1 MLAEYSLPRYFWA
14 EAVSTACYVLNRV
27 NVRSNLNKTPYEL
40 VKGRTPNLSHLHVFG
55 CKVFIHNNGK
65 SALGKFDPKSDEG
78 IFVGYSSVGK
88 SYRVFNK
95 RTLVIEETTHV
106 VFDENENMEEP
117 KVVEEEIEENSQKI
131 DRLNLEENV
140 EENIEREDPL
150 PRDLRFSKN
159 HPKEL
164 IIGEPSEGVR
174 TRRGLNKEVNH
185 SAFISTIEPTNIDQA
200 LSDEFWILA
209 MQEELNQF
217 VRNKVWELTT
227 RPKDQSVVGT
237 KWVFKNKMNDS
248 GVVIRNKARLVA
260 KGYNQIEGID
270 FEETFAPVA
279 RLEAIRVLLAFACF
293 KGFKLFQMDVKS
305 AFLNGVIEEDVFVE
319 QPPGFENSKFPNH
332 VFKLKKALYGL
343 KQAPRAWYERLSTFL
358 LERSFE
364 KGSVDTTLFLR
375 KIGKDI
381 LIVQIYVDDIIFG
394 SSNKHLCDDFSKT
407 MSNEF
412 EMSLMGDLNYFLG
425 FSIKQLEEGT
435 FLSQNKY
442 IKDILKKYEMDNAK
456 PVSTPMSS
464 SVQLDKDLKGKSV
477 DQKKFR
483 GIIGSLLY
491 LTASRPDI
499 MFSVCLCARF
509 QSDPKESHLTAVKRI
524 LRYLLGTQNLGIWYP
539 KFSSSFEIIGYSDSD
554 FAGCRVDRKSTSGTC
569 QFIGNSL
576 VSWSSRKQ
584 NSVALS
590 TAEAEYIALGSCVAQ
605 VLWLKQQL
613 IDLGLTIGTI
623 PIYCDN
629 TSAICISKNPI
640 QHSRTKHIDIRHHFI
655 RDHVSK
661 GEIELIHVSTENQLA
676 DIFTKPLAF
685 DTFSTLRTRLGVID
699 LNA

>member
-1 MLAEYSLPRYFWA
+1 MIVDDYSRFTCVRFLFHKSESFEEFRNFSTWIQRKLGCEIISIQSDHGGEFENERFENFYKEKGIDHNFSAPRTPQQNGVVERKNRTLIEAARAMLAEYSLPRYFWA

-40 VKGRTPNLSHLHVFG
+40 LKGRTPNLSYLYVFG

-95 RTLVIEETTHV
+95 RTLIIEETTHI
-106 VFDENENMEEP
+106 VFDESRNLEEP
-117 KVVEEEIEENSQKI
+117 NIFEDEIEDNSQKI

-140 EENIEREDPL
+140 EENLERENPL

-159 HPKEL
+159 HPREL

-364 KGSVDTTLFLR
+364 KGSVDTTLFL
-375 KIGKDI
+375 KKFGKYI

-394 SSNKHLCDDFSKT
+394 SSNKNLCDDFSKT
-407 MSNEF
+407 MSSEF
-412 EMSLMGDLNYFLG
+412 
-425 FSIKQLEEGT
+425 
-435 FLSQNKY
+435 
-442 IKDILKKYEMDNAK
+442 
-456 PVSTPMSS
+456 
-464 SVQLDKDLKGKSV
+464 
-477 DQKKFR
+477 
-483 GIIGSLLY
+483 
-491 LTASRPDI
+491 
-499 MFSVCLCARF
+499 
-509 QSDPKESHLTAVKRI
+509 
-524 LRYLLGTQNLGIWYP
+524 
-539 KFSSSFEIIGYSDSD
+539 
-554 FAGCRVDRKSTSGTC
+554 
-569 QFIGNSL
+569 
-576 VSWSSRKQ
+576 
-584 NSVALS
+584 
-590 TAEAEYIALGSCVAQ
+590 
-605 VLWLKQQL
+605 
-613 IDLGLTIGTI
+613 
-623 PIYCDN
+623 
-629 TSAICISKNPI
+629 
-640 QHSRTKHIDIRHHFI
+640 
-655 RDHVSK
+655 
-661 GEIELIHVSTENQLA
+661 
-676 DIFTKPLAF
+676 
-685 DTFSTLRTRLGVID
+685 
-699 LNA
+699 

>member
-1 MLAEYSLPRYFWA
+1 MLAEYSLPKYFWA

-40 VKGRTPNLSHLHVFG
+40 LKGRTPNLSHLHVFG

-106 VFDENENMEEP
+106 VFDE
-117 KVVEEEIEENSQKI
+117 S
-131 DRLNLEENV
+131 
-140 EENIEREDPL
+140 
-150 PRDLRFSKN
+150 LRFSKN
-159 HPKEL
+159 HPREL

-227 RPKDQSVVGT
+227 RPKDQSVVGI

-293 KGFKLFQMDVKS
+293 KSFKLFQMDVKS
-305 AFLNGVIEEDVFVE
+305 AFLNGVIEEDVYVE
-319 QPPGFENSKFPNH
+319 QPPGFENSKYPNH

-364 KGSVDTTLFLR
+364 KGSVDTTLFL
-375 KIGKDI
+375 KKFGKEI

-394 SSNKHLCDDFSKT
+394 SSNKNLCDDFSNT
-407 MSNEF
+407 MSSEF

-435 FLSQNKY
+435 FLSQTKY

-477 DQKKFR
+477 DQKKYR

-491 LTASRPDI
+491 LTAS
-499 MFSVCLCARF
+499 
-509 QSDPKESHLTAVKRI
+509 
-524 LRYLLGTQNLGIWYP
+524 
-539 KFSSSFEIIGYSDSD
+539 
-554 FAGCRVDRKSTSGTC
+554 
-569 QFIGNSL
+569 
-576 VSWSSRKQ
+576 
-584 NSVALS
+584 
-590 TAEAEYIALGSCVAQ
+590 
-605 VLWLKQQL
+605 
-613 IDLGLTIGTI
+613 
-623 PIYCDN
+623 
-629 TSAICISKNPI
+629 
-640 QHSRTKHIDIRHHFI
+640 
-655 RDHVSK
+655 
-661 GEIELIHVSTENQLA
+661 
-676 DIFTKPLAF
+676 
-685 DTFSTLRTRLGVID
+685 
-699 LNA
+699 